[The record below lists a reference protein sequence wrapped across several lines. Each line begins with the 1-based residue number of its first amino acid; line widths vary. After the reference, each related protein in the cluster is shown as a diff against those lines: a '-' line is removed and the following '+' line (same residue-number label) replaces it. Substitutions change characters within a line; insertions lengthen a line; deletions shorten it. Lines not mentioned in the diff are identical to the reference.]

1 MRCEQLN
8 KLGLGLSEDWNVSDL
23 ILASRNGYLEGFSEE
38 QLDKL
43 GVLNEAITEYLVSI
57 PVSQNVAIT
66 NADLATFYLYPLMKN
81 LDHEESYILYLS
93 RKNTIIKRMQISKG
107 GFSQTTIDNKQILRH
122 ALLLGAQ
129 GIIIAHNHPTNDP
142 TPSTADITA
151 TKSLGKAC
159 RAVDLMLL
167 DHLIIADSSYYSFTE
182 DRKSEYNETI
192 LKTLAAA

>member
-57 PVSQNVAIT
+57 PVNQNVAIT

-81 LDHEESYILYLS
+81 LDHEESYVLYLS
-93 RKNTIIKRMQISKG
+93 RKNTIIKRMRLSVG
-107 GFSQTTIDNKQILRH
+107 GFTQTTIDNKQILRN
-122 ALLLGAQ
+122 AILLGAQ
-129 GIIIAHNHPTNDP
+129 GIIIAHNHPTDDP
-142 TPSTADITA
+142 RPSKADVLSTQSLE
-151 TKSLGKAC
+151 KSCAALE
-159 RAVDLMLL
+159 LTLL
-167 DHLIIADSSYYSFTE
+167 DHIIISNS
-182 DRKSEYNETI
+182 
-192 LKTLAAA
+192 

>member
-43 GVLNEAITEYLVSI
+43 GVLNEAITEYLISI

-151 TKSLGKAC
+151 TKSLEKAC

>member
-1 MRCEQLN
+1 MRCEELN

-57 PVSQNVAIT
+57 PVNQNVAIT

-93 RKNTIIKRMQISKG
+93 RKNTIIKRMRLSVG
-107 GFSQTTIDNKQILRH
+107 GFTQTTIDNKQILRN
-122 ALLLGAQ
+122 AILLGAQ
-129 GIIIAHNHPTNDP
+129 GIIIAHNHPTDDP
-142 TPSTADITA
+142 HPSKADVLS
-151 TKSLGKAC
+151 TKSLEKSCA
-159 RAVDLMLL
+159 ALDLTLL
-167 DHLIIADSSYYSFTE
+167 DHIIIANSSYYSFQE
-182 DRKSEYNETI
+182 DKVSKYN
-192 LKTLAAA
+192 KTVLNALAAA

>member
-93 RKNTIIKRMQISKG
+93 RKNTIIKRMRLSVG
-107 GFSQTTIDNKQILRH
+107 GFTQTTIDNKQILRN
-122 ALLLGAQ
+122 AILLGAQ
-129 GIIIAHNHPTNDP
+129 GIIIAHNHPTDDP
-142 TPSTADITA
+142 RPSKADVLSTQSLE
-151 TKSLGKAC
+151 KSCAALE
-159 RAVDLMLL
+159 LTLL
-167 DHLIIADSSYYSFTE
+167 DHIIIANSSYYSFQE
-182 DRKSEYNETI
+182 EKVSKYNKSVLNA
-192 LKTLAAA
+192 LAAA

>member
-57 PVSQNVAIT
+57 PVNQNVAIT

-81 LDHEESYILYLS
+81 LDHEESYVLYLS
-93 RKNTIIKRMQISKG
+93 SKNTIIKRMRLSVG
-107 GFSQTTIDNKQILRH
+107 GFTQTTIDNKQILRN
-122 ALLLGAQ
+122 AILLGAQ
-129 GIIIAHNHPTNDP
+129 GIIIAHNHPTDDP
-142 TPSTADITA
+142 RPSKADVLSTQ
-151 TKSLGKAC
+151 SLEMSCA
-159 RAVDLMLL
+159 ALELALL
-167 DHLIIADSSYYSFTE
+167 DHIIIANSSYYSFQE
-182 DRKSEYNETI
+182 EKVSKYNKEVLNALVAT
-192 LKTLAAA
+192 

>member
-93 RKNTIIKRMQISKG
+93 RRNTIIKRMRLSVG
-107 GFSQTTIDNKQILRH
+107 GFTQTTIDNKQILRN
-122 ALLLGAQ
+122 AILLGAQ
-129 GIIIAHNHPTNDP
+129 GIIIAHNHPTDDP
-142 TPSTADITA
+142 RPSKADVLSTQSLE
-151 TKSLGKAC
+151 KSCAALE
-159 RAVDLMLL
+159 LTLL
-167 DHLIIADSSYYSFTE
+167 DHIIIANSSYYSFQE
-182 DRKSEYNETI
+182 EKVSKYNKEV
-192 LKTLAAA
+192 LNALAAA

>member
-1 MRCEQLN
+1 MRCEELN

-57 PVSQNVAIT
+57 PVNHNVAIT

-107 GFSQTTIDNKQILRH
+107 GFTQTTIDNKQILRH

-151 TKSLGKAC
+151 TKSLEKAC

>member
-107 GFSQTTIDNKQILRH
+107 GFTQTTIDNKQILRH

-151 TKSLGKAC
+151 TKSLEKAC

>member
-23 ILASRNGYLEGFSEE
+23 ILASRNGYLEGFSNE

-93 RKNTIIKRMQISKG
+93 RKNTIIKRMRLSVG
-107 GFSQTTIDNKQILRH
+107 GFTQTTIDNKQILRN
-122 ALLLGAQ
+122 AILLGAQ
-129 GIIIAHNHPTNDP
+129 GIIFAHNHPTDDP
-142 TPSTADITA
+142 HPSKADVLS
-151 TKSLGKAC
+151 TKSLEKSCA
-159 RAVDLMLL
+159 ALDLTLL
-167 DHLIIADSSYYSFTE
+167 DHIIIANSSYYSFQE
-182 DRKSEYNETI
+182 DRVSQYN
-192 LKTLAAA
+192 KTVLNALAAA

>member
-57 PVSQNVAIT
+57 PVNQNVAIT

-93 RKNTIIKRMQISKG
+93 RKNTIIKRMRLSVG
-107 GFSQTTIDNKQILRH
+107 GFTQTTIDNKQILRN
-122 ALLLGAQ
+122 AILLGAQ
-129 GIIIAHNHPTNDP
+129 GIIIAHNHPTDDP
-142 TPSTADITA
+142 RPSKADVLSTQSLE
-151 TKSLGKAC
+151 KSCAALE
-159 RAVDLMLL
+159 LTLL
-167 DHLIIADSSYYSFTE
+167 DHIIIANSSYYSFQE
-182 DRKSEYNETI
+182 EKVSKYNKEV
-192 LKTLAAA
+192 LNALAAA

>member
-93 RKNTIIKRMQISKG
+93 RKNTIIKRMRLSVG
-107 GFSQTTIDNKQILRH
+107 GFTQTTIDNKQILRN
-122 ALLLGAQ
+122 AILLGAQ
-129 GIIIAHNHPTNDP
+129 GIIIAHNHPTDDP
-142 TPSTADITA
+142 HPSKADVLS
-151 TKSLGKAC
+151 TKSLEKSCA
-159 RAVDLMLL
+159 ALDLTLL
-167 DHLIIADSSYYSFTE
+167 DHIIIANSSYYSFQE
-182 DRKSEYNETI
+182 DKVSKYN
-192 LKTLAAA
+192 KTVLSALAAA